1 MAESDQCNYF
11 GAHER
16 SMVADAN
23 RLDHLTMLNHSN
35 LATHEVAE
43 VLGDNH
49 PLVEQLG
56 STEGLVTLNTVSAAL
71 SLRRIE
77 TPAAFG
83 DFLRH
88 YREHILLPM
97 ELPVITRAF
106 WHASRSETRELIALD
121 QELAGQPIIR
131 ELAAASQRVG
141 RSQLRRLRPLRD
153 QRLVRRYLAA
163 VDADEAHGWH
173 TLVYGVTLA
182 LFSLPLRQGL
192 WAYAQQTLRG
202 FIHSASA
209 PLGLTED
216 FGRALLDEQ
225 CEGLPQ
231 AIDKVISDAGP

>member
-1 MAESDQCNYF
+1 MNASMA
-11 GAHER
+11 
-16 SMVADAN
+16 ADAN
-23 RLDHLTMLNHSN
+23 LLDHPMMLDHTN
-35 LATHEVAE
+35 LAAHEVAV
-43 VLGDNH
+43 VLGDLH

-71 SLRRIE
+71 HLQRIE
-77 TPAAFG
+77 TPAAFCS
-83 DFLRH
+83 FLGH
-88 YREHILLPM
+88 YRDQILLPV

-106 WHASRSETRELIALD
+106 WHASRNETRELIAFD
-121 QELAGQPIIR
+121 QELAGRSIIR
-131 ELAAASQRVG
+131 ELATASRRVG

-153 QRLVRRYLAA
+153 LRLVRRYLAA
-163 VDADEAHGWH
+163 VDAEKAHGWH

-216 FGRALLDEQ
+216 FGLALLDEQ

-231 AIDKVISDAGP
+231 AIDEVITRHEGALPKPD